1 MTSLRRWVFC
11 LIGTTLLHADVII
24 SGSGSSCYPD
34 VACHPPSVQLAN
46 LSFPLRRLNVSSTC
60 GEGNS
65 SSSYCIPNY
74 PGMKRCNKNFA
85 VQCNNGEHSAELMLD
100 WTEDDINPHLP
111 TYWQSENTI
120 AKSGQQPTTQYVEV
134 R

>member
-1 MTSLRRWVFC
+1 
-11 LIGTTLLHADVII
+11 
-24 SGSGSSCYPD
+24 
-34 VACHPPSVQLAN
+34 
-46 LSFPLRRLNVSSTC
+46 
-60 GEGNS
+60 
-65 SSSYCIPNY
+65 
-74 PGMKRCNKNFA
+74 MKRCNKNFA